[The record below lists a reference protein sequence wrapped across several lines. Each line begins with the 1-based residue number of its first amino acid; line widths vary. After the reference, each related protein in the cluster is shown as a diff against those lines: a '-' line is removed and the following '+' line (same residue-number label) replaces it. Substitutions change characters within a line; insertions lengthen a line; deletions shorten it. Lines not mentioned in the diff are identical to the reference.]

1 MQDYQEEYFVEKIL
15 AKRDYPDKTYLIK
28 WENWDLKD
36 STWEPI
42 ENLTNALDLVDEF
55 EKNLAIKNYE
65 KKNKIER
72 EYKKTIRNFYESDD
86 EEEVKPNFLNGNKRK
101 KNSDIEEQEFNYREY
116 KSYKIKKPKKTEN
129 ILNKFPN
136 NEHVD
141 SIKTV
146 KLIKD
151 LIHCLVEWRPQ
162 STGLQMEDCFV
173 PSSIL
178 GEKVPNLLIDFYES
192 KIKFI

>member
-151 LIHCLVEWRPQ
+151 FL
-162 STGLQMEDCFV
+162 SYFFV
-173 PSSIL
+173 
-178 GEKVPNLLIDFYES
+178 F
-192 KIKFI
+192 FIFFSR